1 MSTATAPVNMPLY
14 IAIHSNPGIKHWS
27 LFIDAPNPS
36 DKTTAH
42 VLGAR
47 QRYFP
52 QISTRSDAR
61 TSPSLVELCPV
72 CEISVEL
79 VEAVKRI
86 AWDTRIRN
94 EERDYSCQDYVLDVL
109 GRLEGE
115 GIVDARDGGYLR
127 NKDVIMGKRE
137 SWINT

>member
-1 MSTATAPVNMPLY
+1 M
-14 IAIHSNPGIKHWS
+14 
-27 LFIDAPNPS
+27 
-36 DKTTAH
+36 
-42 VLGAR
+42 
-47 QRYFP
+47 
-52 QISTRSDAR
+52 
-61 TSPSLVELCPV
+61 
-72 CEISVEL
+72 CEIDEGK

-115 GIVDARDGGYLR
+115 GIVDASDGEYVR